1 MKTFNEFEIN
11 ESAMAELDSYIK
23 KMAPEW
29 AYGAL
34 STMSNDIY
42 DEIGT
47 IPDQSIL
54 KHAAKLIVKEMPK
67 QAKKI

>member
-1 MKTFNEFEIN
+1 MKTMKQFNE
-11 ESAMAELDSYIK
+11 SKMGELDAYIK

-29 AYGAL
+29 AYSAL

-42 DEIGT
+42 DEVGSV
-47 IPDQSIL
+47 PDQGIL
-54 KHAAKLIVKEMPK
+54 KYATKLIVKEMPK